1 MLFSWGNQ
9 EGGETVRLTEKQK
22 RFVDYFIETGNAS
35 EAARKAGYSA
45 KYAAQN
51 TDKLLKNTNIATAIE
66 ARLKQLESE
75 RIADATEVLQFLT
88 AAMRGEIREDVVVTE
103 MICDGVSEA
112 RIMDKQLSAKDRVKA
127 AELLGKRYGLQTD
140 KMQIELTPIVIRG
153 DDQLED

>member
-1 MLFSWGNQ
+1 M
-9 EGGETVRLTEKQK
+9 K

-103 MICDGVSEA
+103 MICDGCSEA

-140 KMQIELTPIVIRG
+140 KLQIEMTPIVIRG

>member
-1 MLFSWGNQ
+1 M
-9 EGGETVRLTEKQK
+9 RLTEKQK

-103 MICDGVSEA
+103 MICDGCSEA

-140 KMQIELTPIVIRG
+140 KLQIEMTPIVIRG

>member
-1 MLFSWGNQ
+1 M
-9 EGGETVRLTEKQK
+9 RLTEKQN
-22 RFVDYFIETGNAS
+22 RFVDYYVETGNAA

-103 MICDGVSEA
+103 MICEGCSEA

-140 KMQIELTPIVIRG
+140 KLQIKMTPIVIRG

>member
-1 MLFSWGNQ
+1 M
-9 EGGETVRLTEKQK
+9 RLTEKQK

>member
-1 MLFSWGNQ
+1 M
-9 EGGETVRLTEKQK
+9 RLTEKQK

-103 MICDGVSEA
+103 MICDGCSEA

>member
-1 MLFSWGNQ
+1 M
-9 EGGETVRLTEKQK
+9 RLTEKQK
-22 RFVDYFIETGNAS
+22 RFVDYYVETGNAS

-66 ARLKQLESE
+66 TRLKQLESD
-75 RIADATEVLQFLT
+75 RIADATEVLQYLT
-88 AAMRGEIREDVVVTE
+88 AAMRGEVQEEVIVTE
-103 MICDGVSEA
+103 GMGEGCSEA
-112 RIMDKQLSAKDRVKA
+112 KIMRKQLSAKDRIKA

>member
-1 MLFSWGNQ
+1 
-9 EGGETVRLTEKQK
+9 VRLTEKQK
-22 RFVDYFIETGNAS
+22 RFVDYYVETGNAA
-35 EAARKAGYSA
+35 EAAKRAGYSTKTA
-45 KYAAQN
+45 KQVGRENLTKPY
-51 TDKLLKNTNIATAIE
+51 LKSAIE
-66 ARLKQLESE
+66 VRLKQLESD

-103 MICDGVSEA
+103 MICDGCSEA

-140 KMQIELTPIVIRG
+140 KLQIEMTPIVIRG

>member
-1 MLFSWGNQ
+1 
-9 EGGETVRLTEKQK
+9 VRLTEKQK

-103 MICDGVSEA
+103 MICDGCSEA

-140 KMQIELTPIVIRG
+140 KLQIEMTPIVIRG

>member
-1 MLFSWGNQ
+1 M
-9 EGGETVRLTEKQK
+9 RLTEKQK

-103 MICDGVSEA
+103 MICEGCSEA

-140 KMQIELTPIVIRG
+140 KLQIEMTPIVIRG